1 MDHLRH
7 RRTGTE
13 PVTAFSALRLRR
25 LLSGIFLPVFL
36 ALTVLFCIWWAN
48 TDSDDSPGPGALGT
62 LTLACALLS
71 VVAVVDLVVVQR
83 RLRRS
88 RAPRE

>member
-1 MDHLRH
+1 MNHGRH

-25 LLSGIFLPVFL
+25 LLSGIFLPFFL
-36 ALTVLFCIWWAN
+36 ALTAVFCVWWAN
-48 TDSDDSPGPGALGT
+48 ADSDDTPGPGALGT

-71 VVAVVDLVVVQR
+71 VSAAVDLVVVQR
-83 RLRRS
+83 RLRGTRS
-88 RAPRE
+88 PRG